1 MDKQNRDAHVVREQE
16 QEAQEEAEEE
26 AEQEEERESRY
37 SREDEQPNPW
47 PVVLLGQQPSLKRG
61 EEAFYPFCEFH
72 VRKEQPILPFP
83 PNLLLTDNFFR
94 PSWISTGDRRLKNV
108 TFILVWFPEGK
119 EQKSGMLLAQF
130 FSFVSLFRAVCVCCV
145 AL

>member
-47 PVVLLGQQPSLKRG
+47 PVVLLGKQPSLKRG

-72 VRKEQPILPFP
+72 VRKEQPMLPFP

-108 TFILVWFPEGK
+108 TFILVWFPDGK
-119 EQKSGMLLAQF
+119 EQKGGMLLICI
-130 FSFVSLFRAVCVCCV
+130 SP
-145 AL
+145 